1 MAIMQASRSHA
12 VPGREVPVEPEAIS
26 ELLKVRDKVDTG
38 RRRAEIIEGRLVVSP
53 APVIWHE
60 RACRWLVRSFD
71 PLCEASG
78 WFADSR
84 AEIEL
89 PPTRDRIEP
98 DLLILSDAASLPDLE
113 SLRPLD
119 QVLLVGEVVSSSS
132 IRDDREVKPLAC
144 ALAGV
149 PVYLLVDRFTSPA
162 TLSVY
167 STPGADGYATR
178 QTVVLGAE
186 ITIPAPVGLTLDT
199 SALPLPR

>member
-1 MAIMQASRSHA
+1 MAIMQSSRSRA
-12 VPGREVPVEPEAIS
+12 VGGEEIPAEPDVIAD
-26 ELLKVRDKVDTG
+26 LLALRARLETG
-38 RRRAEIIEGRLVVSP
+38 GRRAEILEGRLVVSP
-53 APVIWHE
+53 VPVLWHE
-60 RACRWLVRSFD
+60 RACRWLVRGFD

-149 PVYLLVDRFTSPA
+149 PVYLLADRFTSPA

-167 STPGADGYATR
+167 AVPGADGYATR
-178 QTVVLGAE
+178 QTVVFGAE

-199 SALPLPR
+199 SSLPLPR